1 MTADVPID
9 HNAKGKSITDS
20 VQEDWDGGIELES
33 DDDDA
38 RREVVEEGNLDESG
52 RYDIQERGPTRSE
65 RTNGA
70 GRFDPLTTYTT
81 DEEDLSE
88 DELED
93 QAYDTAGSDDDD
105 MRKGRM
111 DRRRSYWLSKAIGS
125 HDRDDEDGVVF
136 AS

>member
-9 HNAKGKSITDS
+9 HDAKGNSVTGS
-20 VQEDWDGGIELES
+20 VQEGWDGDMEFGS
-33 DDDDA
+33 DDDV
-38 RREVVEEGNLDESG
+38 RHEVVEEGNSDESG
-52 RYDIQERGPTRSE
+52 RYDIQERLPTRSG
-65 RTNGA
+65 RTDGA

-93 QAYDTAGSDDDD
+93 QAYDTAGSDDD

-111 DRRRSYWLSKAIGS
+111 DKRRSYRLSRGIGS
-125 HDRDDEDGVVF
+125 YDRDDEDGVVF
-136 AS
+136 DS